1 MVVLASPSLRKPE
14 ARPNMTTIILPR
26 LPTQA
31 DSMQRMLDLPPDCI
45 HGFGATTPKTL
56 WPNTPY
62 MLGERKTD
70 HDRLVMGLLSQ
81 QPANQTLGDLSLAY
95 GSENTRALA
104 ELTRRLR
111 EAKPYGVAGA
121 GAAAS
126 VYAQRMDSLG
136 KAIQAYQHAAV
147 EYHRVSHSRAVSG
160 IARAA
165 AQTRLSDTKAN
176 LSRRFG
182 IELNTI
188 KSRLPK
194 RQWRLLRADD
204 ERMFER
210 IRRTGRASR
219 LDVGSSVEATDLV
232 RFAQHAKFLGNGLA
246 VIDFGSRA
254 SDIYADYRD
263 GGNWERTMF
272 THSLSFATSVGTAE
286 VATYVGMA
294 ALELAVAATP
304 VGWVLIVGGLAVA
317 GAAAVASVQMNSYWE
332 HNGGSLYDKIMHWL
346 SSL

>member
-1 MVVLASPSLRKPE
+1 
-14 ARPNMTTIILPR
+14 MTTIILPR
-26 LPTQA
+26 LPIQA

-45 HGFGATTPKTL
+45 HGFGTTSPKTL

-70 HDRLVMGLLSQ
+70 HDRRIMGLLSQ
-81 QPANQTLGDLSLAY
+81 QPANHTLGDLSLAY

-111 EAKPYGVAGA
+111 ETKPYGVAGA

-160 IARAA
+160 IARGA
-165 AQTRLSDTKAN
+165 AQMRLSEAKAN
-176 LSRRFG
+176 LSKRFG

-194 RQWRLLRADD
+194 RQWRLLRAND

-232 RFAQHAKFLGNGLA
+232 RFARHAKFLGNGLA
-246 VIDFGSRA
+246 VIDFGSRVG
-254 SDIYADYRD
+254 DIYTDYKT
-263 GGNWERTMF
+263 GGNWEREMF
-272 THSLSFATSVGTAE
+272 IHSSSLALSATAGE
-286 VATYVGMA
+286 IATIAGMA
-294 ALELAVAATP
+294 TLDIAIAVAATP
-304 VGWVLIVGGLAVA
+304 VGWVLIIGGLAVA
-317 GAAAVASVQMNSYWE
+317 GAAALGSVYVNNWTE
-332 HNGGSLYDKIMHWL
+332 KHAGSFYDRIMSWISHL
-346 SSL
+346 

>member
-1 MVVLASPSLRKPE
+1 
-14 ARPNMTTIILPR
+14 
-26 LPTQA
+26 
-31 DSMQRMLDLPPDCI
+31 MLDLPPDRI

-70 HDRLVMGLLSQ
+70 HDRRIMGLLSQ

-111 EAKPYGVAGA
+111 ESKPYGVAGV
-121 GAAAS
+121 GAAAD
-126 VYAQRMDSLG
+126 VYARRMDSLG
-136 KAIQAYQHAAV
+136 KVIQAYQHAAV
-147 EYHRVSHSRAVSG
+147 EYHRIARSKSVSG

-165 AQTRLSDTKAN
+165 AQMRLSEAKAN
-176 LSRRFG
+176 LSKRFG

-194 RQWRLLRADD
+194 RQRRLLRAND

-246 VIDFGSRA
+246 VIDFGSRIG
-254 SDIYADYRD
+254 DIYTDYKA
-263 GGNWERTMF
+263 GGNWEREMF
-272 THSLSFATSVGTAE
+272 IQSGSFTGSAIAGAFITTI
-286 VATYVGMA
+286 GME
-294 ALELAVAATP
+294 ALEGLAVAVAATP
-304 VGWVLIVGGLAVA
+304 VGWVLLIVGGLAIA
-317 GAAAVASVQMNSYWE
+317 GAAAFGSIRVG
-332 HNGGSLYDKIMHWL
+332 NGLEKYLGTKYDEIMRWL
-346 SSL
+346 SRL

>member
-1 MVVLASPSLRKPE
+1 
-14 ARPNMTTIILPR
+14 MTTIILPR
-26 LPTQA
+26 LPTEA
-31 DSMQRMLDLPPDCI
+31 DSMQRMLALPPDCI

-62 MLGERKTD
+62 MLGERKSD

-111 EAKPYGVAGA
+111 ESKPYGVAGA
-121 GAAAS
+121 GTAAS

-136 KAIQAYQHAAV
+136 KAIQAYQHAVV
-147 EYHRVSHSRAVSG
+147 EYHRIARSKSVSG

-165 AQTRLSDTKAN
+165 AQTRLSDAKAN

-232 RFAQHAKFLGNGLA
+232 RFARHAKFLGNGLA

-254 SDIYADYRD
+254 GDIYTDYKA
-263 GGNWERTMF
+263 GGNWEREMF
-272 THSLSFATSVGTAE
+272 VQSSSFALSAGVGGALT
-286 VATYVGMA
+286 VAGMGVLEI
-294 ALELAVAATP
+294 ALAATP
-304 VGWVLIVGGLAVA
+304 VGWLLILGGLAVA
-317 GAAAVASVQMNSYWE
+317 GVAAAGSTYIGNLTEHTAGSY
-332 HNGGSLYDKIMHWL
+332 YDKIMAWISKL
-346 SSL
+346 

>member
-1 MVVLASPSLRKPE
+1 
-14 ARPNMTTIILPR
+14 MTTIILPR
-26 LPTQA
+26 LPIQA

-45 HGFGATTPKTL
+45 HGFGVTTPKTL

-111 EAKPYGVAGA
+111 ETKPYGVAGA

-147 EYHRVSHSRAVSG
+147 EYHVSHSRAVSG

-165 AQTRLSDTKAN
+165 AQTRLSEAKAN

-194 RQWRLLRADD
+194 RQWRLLRAND

-232 RFAQHAKFLGNGLA
+232 RFARHAKFLGNGLA
-246 VIDFGSRA
+246 VIDFGSRVG
-254 SDIYADYRD
+254 DIYTDYKT
-263 GGNWERTMF
+263 GGNWEREMF
-272 THSLSFATSVGTAE
+272 IHSSSLALSATAGE
-286 VATYVGMA
+286 IATIAGMA
-294 ALELAVAATP
+294 TLDIAIAVAATP
-304 VGWVLIVGGLAVA
+304 VGWVLIIGGLAVA
-317 GAAAVASVQMNSYWE
+317 GAAALGSVYVNNWTE
-332 HNGGSLYDKIMHWL
+332 KHAGSFYDRIMSWISHL
-346 SSL
+346 

>member
-1 MVVLASPSLRKPE
+1 
-14 ARPNMTTIILPR
+14 
-26 LPTQA
+26 
-31 DSMQRMLDLPPDCI
+31 
-45 HGFGATTPKTL
+45 
-56 WPNTPY
+56 

-111 EAKPYGVAGA
+111 ETKPYGVAGA

-165 AQTRLSDTKAN
+165 AQTRLSEAKAN
-176 LSRRFG
+176 LSKRFG

-194 RQWRLLRADD
+194 RQWRLLRAND

-246 VIDFGSRA
+246 VIDFGSRVG
-254 SDIYADYRD
+254 DIYTDYKGGADWGRK
-263 GGNWERTMF
+263 MF
-272 THSLSFATSVGTAE
+272 IESSSFAISAGVGE
-286 VATYVGMA
+286 VATVAGMA
-294 ALELAVAATP
+294 ILEESLAIALAATP
-304 VGWVLIVGGLAVA
+304 AGWVLIIGGLAVA
-317 GAAAVASVQMNSYWE
+317 GIAAASSVGVNNWAGR
-332 HNGGSLYDKIMHWL
+332 NLGGLYDTIMAWMSRL
-346 SSL
+346 